1 MKWFNIEIKLFTI
14 LEFDMNYLNIKPF
27 CFRKYKKNLLIKER
41 KELTEKNKRLKNKL
55 ETLHQELKSL
65 KMEVSQIL
73 NVRSN
78 PSKL

>member
-1 MKWFNIEIKLFTI
+1 
-14 LEFDMNYLNIKPF
+14 MNYLNIKPF
-27 CFRKYKKNLLIKER
+27 FLRKYKKNLLIKER